1 MCRCPI
7 VVFIY
12 FQDSTL
18 MIFSARPG
26 YVFRNPFLMALTR
39 TSVDGL
45 YIDACKYCA
54 SYGFDV
60 CTRML
65 FVTAAS
71 CWVSRGNYH
80 ISVLFFLEILLIYC
94 PFFRTDISCLSS
106 VTVHP
111 LSHMNP
117 DETNGAFFIFGKCV
131 SELLVF
137 LDLVVRYVSTP
148 LCSHLVVLL

>member
-1 MCRCPI
+1 MFPAFVEIGSTVEQKTALVLHLSSMSISGGFYMVDCSPFILMFSCPI
-7 VVFIY
+7 VVFID

-39 TSVDGL
+39 TSIDGL
-45 YIDACKYCA
+45 NIDACKYCA

-71 CWVSRGNYH
+71 C
-80 ISVLFFLEILLIYC
+80 
-94 PFFRTDISCLSS
+94 
-106 VTVHP
+106 
-111 LSHMNP
+111 
-117 DETNGAFFIFGKCV
+117 
-131 SELLVF
+131 
-137 LDLVVRYVSTP
+137 
-148 LCSHLVVLL
+148 